1 MYSPVVCIILVSTI
15 SSLASA
21 GILKATLGLE
31 KFASDCCPPCHE
43 KEPCHKEIVQPC
55 QEKVTPCH
63 KEVVKPC
70 KVCPELDYDH
80 AKTKGT
86 GKALEVLLKG
96 KNLAT
101 GLAAKVA
108 YPLTLPY
115 DFMSQAAAALPG
127 IMAAKG
133 ALVGNVLAVPMK
145 FTASASS
152 AIVKGLSHVLVGV
165 PVGVGTG
172 VAAGAAGLIESYNDI
187 QEQKERREQCLH
199 PNKCGH
205 KEVAVIG
212 TASGDVIING
222 IQGDEGVMNDGME
235 EPPKSA
241 SETGDIGA
249 EENLE
254 GNSSDLASHLEGKE
268 DNSSTTVT
276 PKSDVENDIC

>member
-1 MYSPVVCIILVSTI
+1 MYSPFVFLFLLSST

-21 GILKATLGLE
+21 GVLRASLGLE
-31 KFASDCCPPCHE
+31 KTAGSECCPPPPPCVE
-43 KEPCHKEIVQPC
+43 KKIEPCHQ
-55 QEKVTPCH
+55 
-63 KEVVKPC
+63 KEVVKTC
-70 KVCPELDYDH
+70 KVCPDIDYDH
-80 AKTKGT
+80 AKSKGT

-96 KNLAT
+96 KTLAT
-101 GLAAKVA
+101 GLATKVA

-133 ALVGNVLAVPMK
+133 ALVGNVLAVPVK
-145 FTASASS
+145 LTAAASS

-205 KEVAVIG
+205 HKEVAVIG

-235 EPPKSA
+235 EPPKS
-241 SETGDIGA
+241 ETGIIG

-268 DNSSTTVT
+268 DISSTTVT
-276 PKSDVENDIC
+276 PNTENDIC

>member
-1 MYSPVVCIILVSTI
+1 MYSPFVFILLLSSI
-15 SSLASA
+15 SSFASA
-21 GILKATLGLE
+21 GVLRASLGLE
-31 KFASDCCPPCHE
+31 KTAGSDCCPPPPP
-43 KEPCHKEIVQPC
+43 PCH
-55 QEKVTPCH
+55 EKVTPCH
-63 KEVVKPC
+63 QKEVVKTC
-70 KVCPELDYDH
+70 KTCPEVDYDH
-80 AKTKGT
+80 AKSKGT

-115 DFMSQAAAALPG
+115 DFMAQAAAALPG

-133 ALVGNVLAVPMK
+133 ALVGNVLAVPVK
-145 FTASASS
+145 LTATASS

-187 QEQKERREQCLH
+187 QEQKERREECLH
-199 PNKCGH
+199 PNKCGK

-235 EPPKSA
+235 EPPKTV
-241 SETGDIGA
+241 SETVIGA

-268 DNSSTTVT
+268 DASPTTVT
-276 PKSDVENDIC
+276 PKSDAENDIC